1 MAHADTARMPEASNN
16 LLLAGLGA
24 RVRHELLRDVAPVDL
39 RAGEQLWDAGE
50 RAQRAIF
57 PIDCSVSLMFD
68 VPGEPMVEAGLI
80 GREGMLGLPL
90 ALGSPICA
98 FRAVVQG
105 PGSAWNVDAA
115 RLAATLEHQSSFRHR
130 LNRYACTRMI
140 QLAQGAGCRGFHR
153 VEARLA
159 RWLLMSRDRAC
170 SDELTLTH
178 EFLGH
183 MLGVRRAGVTIAA
196 HALQER
202 RLIRYARGRIVV
214 LDARGLE
221 AAACACYGQEKKTYA
236 RLMA

>member
-1 MAHADTARMPEASNN
+1 MAVASNN

-24 RVRHELLRDVAPVDL
+24 RVQEELLRGVEPVDL

-50 RAQRAIF
+50 RAKRAIF

-90 ALGSPICA
+90 ALGAPLCA

-105 PGSAWNVDAA
+105 RGHAWDIGAA
-115 RLAATLEHQSSFRHR
+115 RLAATLEHQPTLRQR
-130 LNRYACTRMI
+130 LNRYACARMI
-140 QLAQGAGCRGFHR
+140 QLAFGAGCRGHHL

-159 RWLLMSRDRAC
+159 RWLSMSRDRAGA
-170 SDELTLTH
+170 DELTLTH

-183 MLGVRRAGVTIAA
+183 MLGVRRAGVTLAA
-196 HALQER
+196 HALREQ

-221 AAACACYGQEKKTYA
+221 AAACACYEQGKKTYA
-236 RLMA
+236 RLMD

>member
-1 MAHADTARMPEASNN
+1 MPVASNN
-16 LLLAGLGA
+16 LLLAGLGV
-24 RVRHELLRDVAPVDL
+24 RVRDELLRGVEPVEL

-50 RAQRAIF
+50 RAERAVF
-57 PIDCSVSLMFD
+57 PIDCSISLMLD
-68 VPGEPMVEAGLI
+68 VPGEPTVEAGLI
-80 GREGMLGLPL
+80 GREGMLGLQLILGTPL
-90 ALGSPICA
+90 CA

-105 PGSAWNVDAA
+105 PGRAWAVDAA
-115 RLAATLEHQSSFRHR
+115 RLSATLERQATLRQR
-130 LNRYACTRMI
+130 LNRYACARMI
-140 QLAQGAGCRGFHR
+140 QLAHGAGCRGSHR

-159 RWLLMSRDRAC
+159 RWLLMSRDRAR

-214 LDARGLE
+214 LDAHGLE
-221 AAACACYGQEKKTYA
+221 ASACACYGQEKKTYA
-236 RLMA
+236 RLMG